1 MDVFR
6 RNLIACAGPAG
17 DRETAVLDWSFV
29 GHGALGEELVPLIAG
44 SVAFLEVDM
53 FTGRELE
60 EQVLAGYLQGLQDS
74 GWRDDPQRVRLGY
87 ACAGALRYGAGVLR
101 LMLPFLLDEALQPV
115 AEQFWG
121 RSFYELCEI
130 WGILTSRFTLRLA
143 DEARD
148 LKEKLGY

>member
-1 MDVFR
+1 
-6 RNLIACAGPAG
+6 
-17 DRETAVLDWSFV
+17 
-29 GHGALGEELVPLIAG
+29 
-44 SVAFLEVDM
+44 
-53 FTGRELE
+53 
-60 EQVLAGYLQGLQDS
+60 
-74 GWRDDPQRVRLGY
+74 
-87 ACAGALRYGAGVLR
+87 
-101 LMLPFLLDEALQPV
+101 MLPFLLDEALQPV